1 MSYET
6 IMYASIGAGIVLLT
20 VSIIFFIYYRIP
32 DVVND
37 LTGRKAKR
45 KIEELQSKGRL
56 TSKIRTV
63 SIPGGDES
71 ERTGGMGWLKKR
83 KRKKTALLPAANEK
97 ISYTGKLE
105 ANEIPDSPEYGTV
118 GGFPIQD
125 KDGNTYIAPTTYVK
139 LGGRNSTR
147 PSESSMPGTMPL
159 GDVRPIPGGQNAT
172 TLLTPGS
179 MVFPESEKEEFV
191 IKQRIMVIHTNEEI
205 DSL

>member
-83 KRKKTALLPAANEK
+83 KRKKTSLLPVANEK
-97 ISYTGKLE
+97 TGEELSYTEKLDTDE
-105 ANEIPDSPEYGTV
+105 
-118 GGFPIQD
+118 
-125 KDGNTYIAPTTYVK
+125 
-139 LGGRNSTR
+139 
-147 PSESSMPGTMPL
+147 MPGTMPL